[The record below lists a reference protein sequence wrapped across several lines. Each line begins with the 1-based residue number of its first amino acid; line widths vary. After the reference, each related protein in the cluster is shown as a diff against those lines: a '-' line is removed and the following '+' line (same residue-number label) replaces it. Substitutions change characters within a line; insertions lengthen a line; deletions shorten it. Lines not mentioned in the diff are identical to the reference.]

1 MSEEMSM
8 FGRAGVGRD
17 SAHPGH
23 REIPIEHAPQT
34 SIDEL
39 LKVIKGANGMP
50 VLFMPTSDG
59 RLAAVAVDG
68 LQSLMRAKCEGSDP
82 VKKKEEDFRAW
93 LFVLTSLVATVT
105 FAAGLTPPGGFW
117 ADDNGYVA
125 GTPIMRD
132 KFSRRYFLFQ
142 YCNTCAFFTSLTI
155 IASLAKNWN
164 IEKIMTIPFTGL
176 VGVCFL
182 SMGIS
187 FIAGTWNSNAGPTQL
202 WPAVFVLAINIVYMT
217 GDRIKEM
224 FSGI

>member
-1 MSEEMSM
+1 RVNTAKLARNITQGCLVRLSRRVQENMSEEMSM

-68 LQSLMRAKCEGSDP
+68 LESLMPAKREGSDP
-82 VKKKEEDFRAW
+82 VKKIGGGFPCLVVCPDITGCYCHLRRTAHSTPVASGRMTTGTWLVPRLCEINLAEDF
-93 LFVLTSLVATVT
+93 VV
-105 FAAGLTPPGGFW
+105 
-117 ADDNGYVA
+117 
-125 GTPIMRD
+125 
-132 KFSRRYFLFQ
+132 
-142 YCNTCAFFTSLTI
+142 
-155 IASLAKNWN
+155 
-164 IEKIMTIPFTGL
+164 
-176 VGVCFL
+176 VCFL

-202 WPAVFVLAINIVYMT
+202 WPAIFVLAINIVYMT
-217 GDRIKEM
+217 GDPD
-224 FSGI
+224 